1 MAKHRDHP
9 KSPPAEAGIDKKP
22 AQPTPEDQSGST
34 GRRTEDAG
42 KGPDKNSGQ
51 DQYGQSGSGSKV
63 PAETDGQRR
72 YREGRRS

>member
-1 MAKHRDHP
+1 MTRHRDHQ
-9 KSPPAEAGIDKKP
+9 SPPAEGGADKKP

-42 KGPDKNSGQ
+42 KGPDKNTGQ
-51 DQYGQSGSGSKV
+51 DQYGQTGSGSKV